1 MSSIYIG
8 NYFINYKPILLNYA
22 VVVVVVVVAAAAVA
36 VVVAIRKD
44 MNQCRLINNH
54 VILI

>member
-22 VVVVVVVVAAAAVA
+22 VVVGVVVAVGV

-44 MNQCRLINNH
+44 MNQCQLINNH

>member
-22 VVVVVVVVAAAAVA
+22 VVVVVVVAAAAVA